1 MGGTSVLY
9 LCGKV
14 GIIIEQVELKT
25 AVRVV
30 FQAVIASCRDSPSTN
45 VSKEHT
51 DIVYRCRVLSLGSR
65 I

>member
-1 MGGTSVLY
+1 MEGTFVLY
-9 LCGKV
+9 SCGKV
-14 GIIIEQVELKT
+14 GITIEQVELET

-30 FQAVIASCRDSPSTN
+30 FQAVIASCRDSTSTN
-45 VSKEHT
+45 VSEEHT